1 MKKTAIISILISLIS
16 LCGCTGYRE
25 IQRGYFITAIGF
37 TKQSNDFGIILETLS
52 PYDTEPSGEK
62 SNIISGSGKTL
73 DAAYGEVNQSLT
85 KSLYFEHCGAIV
97 VSRDFTESEMSE
109 IFDFCTNLDTLN
121 IDAYVA
127 QTDNVT
133 ALFESKTADESVGYS
148 IIGLIKNAGNN
159 TFLNQLY
166 QIKRQDAQTVLPTVN
181 VQNNTLVLE

>member
-25 IQRGYFITAIGF
+25 IQRGYLVTAIGF
-37 TKQSNDFGIILETLS
+37 IKQSNDFGIVLETLS
-52 PYDTEPSGEK
+52 PSEIELSGEK
-62 SNIISGSGKTL
+62 SNVLSGSGRTL
-73 DAAYGEVNQSLT
+73 DTAYGEVNQSLT

-121 IDAYVA
+121 IDVYVA
-127 QTDNVT
+127 QTDDVT

-148 IIGLIKNAGNN
+148 IIGLIKNAGDN

-181 VQNNTLVLE
+181 IQNNTLGLE